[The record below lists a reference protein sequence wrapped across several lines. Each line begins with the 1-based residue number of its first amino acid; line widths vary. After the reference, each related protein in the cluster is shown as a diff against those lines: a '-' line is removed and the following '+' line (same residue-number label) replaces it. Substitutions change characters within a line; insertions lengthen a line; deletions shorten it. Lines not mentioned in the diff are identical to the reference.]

1 MALGRGEVKG
11 VNQRLVQWCRDNPDG
26 HLGILLMD
34 FVSIRR
40 KTGSEEE
47 EEDTELIRE
56 LVNRRQQPSQSH
68 KSS

>member
-11 VNQRLVQWCRDNPDG
+11 VNQRLVQWCRENPYG
-26 HLGILLMD
+26 HLGVVLMD

-47 EEDTELIRE
+47 EEDVELIRE

-68 KSS
+68 KSF